1 MSQTR
6 GRAVLDYSN
15 LFSSDG
21 AGLLD
26 KVLQGADQTDIA
38 RTPAIN
44 KENNST
50 QGSRVGS
57 GLPGWG
63 MSSPDASVSHVAPAA
78 ERSRGAGQANL
89 TVGDGMGAVS
99 TPAHASNGV
108 AAVAGALSR
117 SGATS
122 ADHSGAFGGFGAAA
136 EDYTSPDLS
145 NDNDARHKD
154 WHAPSVSPW
163 SYVHREVTFTSD
175 REPEGSVI
183 PRGATLRKN
192 YADGQYT
199 EVRFL
204 EDYDMFL
211 GQAEGEGGVAVV
223 ENVLRFVKLE
233 TPTSVDT
240 GDKLLV
246 PMELTFRATAFERFL
261 ADDRS
266 VVCACVLGIC
276 VCVCVCFCIY
286 VCVHTIVSDFIAHSR
301 ARLRTRIAISS

>member
-26 KVLQGADQTDIA
+26 KVLQGADQIDIA

-50 QGSRVGS
+50 QGSRVGNE
-57 GLPGWG
+57 LPGWG
-63 MSSPDASVSHVAPAA
+63 MSSPDASVSHVAPAI

-89 TVGDGMGAVS
+89 TVGDDGMGAVS
-99 TPAHASNGV
+99 TPAHASTGV
-108 AAVAGALSR
+108 APVAGVFSR
-117 SGATS
+117 SGDTS
-122 ADHSGAFGGFGAAA
+122 ADPSGAFGGFGAAA
-136 EDYTSPDLS
+136 EDYISPGLS

-154 WHAPSVSPW
+154 WHARSVSPW

-183 PRGATLRKN
+183 PRGAALRKN

-204 EDYDMFL
+204 EDYDMCL

-276 VCVCVCFCIY
+276 VCAYVCIHA
-286 VCVHTIVSDFIAHSR
+286 CVHTIVSDFIKHRS
-301 ARLRTRIAISS
+301 ARRRTRIAISS